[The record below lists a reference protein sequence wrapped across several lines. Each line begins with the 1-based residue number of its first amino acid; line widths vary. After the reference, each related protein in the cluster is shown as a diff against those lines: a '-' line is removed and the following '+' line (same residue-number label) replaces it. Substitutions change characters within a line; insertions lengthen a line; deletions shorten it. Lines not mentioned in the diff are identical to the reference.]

1 MRAVKS
7 VSVPADETH
16 PRRRRRLAAAD
27 VRERML
33 AAAREIVSKTGV
45 TVRVED
51 LSLEQVIQ
59 HARVPRSSVYRIWP
73 YKEEF
78 LDDLLC
84 HLAGPDWLGGTVF
97 DEQTIETVTEVVT
110 ANRHRLSTAAGRRAV
125 LCETVR
131 LGVLRNLQAVTTS
144 RERQIFTALVVTL
157 DSIRGDR
164 ARQRIQTALERTETD
179 LIGRMSEFYRQLCA
193 TLGLRPRHAEY
204 TFPHLAAAGAALVEG
219 FALRARITREATGS
233 PAEAPQWT
241 IQDVVE
247 NPLPG
252 PGLDGQPADWS
263 PAAIAFLGLVDTY
276 LEPDPG
282 FRAPVETP

>member
-1 MRAVKS
+1 M
-7 VSVPADETH
+7 PTDDTH
-16 PRRRRRLAAAD
+16 RRRRRLAAAD

-45 TVRVED
+45 TLRVED

-110 ANRHRLSTAAGRRAV
+110 ANRHRLTTAAGRRAV
-125 LCETVR
+125 LCEAVR

-144 RERQIFTALVVTL
+144 RERQIFTALVTTL

-164 ARQRIQTALERTETD
+164 TRQRIQAALERTETD
-179 LIGRMSEFYRQLCA
+179 LIGRMSEFYRQLCT
-193 TLGLRPRHAEY
+193 TLGLRPRRPEY

-219 FALRARITREATGS
+219 FALRARIAQPATENPPS
-233 PAEAPQWT
+233 PQWT
-241 IQDVVE
+241 L
-247 NPLPG
+247 NGLLGHPLPG
-252 PGLDGQPADWS
+252 PGIDGRPTDWH
-263 PAAIAFLGLVDTY
+263 PAAVAFLGLVDTF
-276 LEPDPG
+276 LEPDPD
-282 FRAPVETP
+282 FQKP

>member
-1 MRAVKS
+1 MLCLKRAVKS
-7 VSVPADETH
+7 VSVPTDETH

-97 DEQTIETVTEVVT
+97 DEQTLETVTEVVT
-110 ANRHRLSTAAGRRAV
+110 ANRHRLGTAAGRRAV
-125 LCETVR
+125 LCEAVR
-131 LGVLRNLQAVTTS
+131 LGVLRNLRAVTTS
-144 RERQIFTALVVTL
+144 RERQIFTALVTTL

-164 ARQRIQTALERTETD
+164 TRQRIRAALERTETD

-193 TLGLRPRHAEY
+193 TLGLRPRRPEY

-219 FALRARITREATGS
+219 FALRARIAQQPES
-233 PAEAPQWT
+233 PQWT
-241 IQDVVE
+241 LNTLLSE
-247 NPLPG
+247 PLPG
-252 PGLDGQPADWS
+252 PGIDERPADWH
-263 PAAIAFLGLVDTY
+263 PAAVAFLGLVDTF
-276 LEPDPG
+276 LEPDPN
-282 FRAPVETP
+282 FHPPPP